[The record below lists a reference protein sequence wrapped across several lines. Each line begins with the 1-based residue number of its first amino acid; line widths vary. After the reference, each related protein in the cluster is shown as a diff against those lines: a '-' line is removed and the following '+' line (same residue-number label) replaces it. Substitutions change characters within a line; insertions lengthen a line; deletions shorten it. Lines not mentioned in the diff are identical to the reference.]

1 MFNPTLNNISVVSWL
16 PDLLVE
22 DTNKTIDLP
31 YVTHKLY
38 HIMLYRVY
46 LAMSGMWTYKYKIG
60 AIYKYKGSKTCQV
73 NLIHVDKK
81 TVPYYIFY
89 YDQQSYLFQHYPL
102 K

>member
-1 MFNPTLNNISVVSWL
+1 MFNPTFNNISVVSWL

-31 YVTHKLY
+31 YVTHKHY

-60 AIYKYKGSKTCQV
+60 AIY
-73 NLIHVDKK
+73 VDKK